1 MYIRKVKT
9 HKWTKRNVV
18 LRSIKKYEKENLGRY
33 FKREGE
39 KGKCKENTEQGLVS
53 SK

>member
-18 LRSIKKYEKENLGRY
+18 LSIIKKYEKENLGRY
-33 FKREGE
+33 FQL
-39 KGKCKENTEQGLVS
+39 KGKKRKWKENTEWGLVS